1 VVKNYV
7 VATLCKEI
15 KKLSLSMKSIYR
27 FFVFVLLIT
36 ICHPGNFAYGQD
48 TVRNVSFHGRLDSIK
63 SSILSQKRLIQVFI
77 PPNYK
82 PGSGDKYDVLYVL
95 DGGNWNTGLIAQVQN
110 FVEGQGFMPST
121 IIVSVLGIDRNK
133 DLTPT
138 RLEGWKT
145 SGGADNFLGFIK
157 DELIPYVNQTYP
169 SNGDNT
175 LWGHSLGGMFVMYA
189 MLKEPATFKSYIAVD
204 PSLWWDKC
212 YVPKMA
218 ASRLPAL
225 TGLNTTLFIGGREG
239 VSLKEMKIDTMD
251 IVLKK
256 IAPAS
261 LSWKLVAYP
270 DETHSSVRLKTTFDG
285 LKFSYAGL
293 TSNIEFHPMSG
304 LVLKD
309 KPIKIWYFDDTT
321 KVRYTL
327 DGTAPTIA
335 SKKVQPEITIAG
347 PAKVTYKRFSMRSN
361 HDKSTTG
368 DFTIEA
374 PLRPIAKQ
382 KNVKSGGFNY
392 SYYEGDW
399 DTWPELKNIKPAR
412 AGITNSDFDI
422 DKLPRKKNYALV
434 IDGLLEAKE
443 EGYYIFVL
451 DADKNSKLYLGNRL
465 LIQWDGNYTRTTY
478 SYILP
483 LSKGFY
489 PLRLEYLHKNEDFKL
504 KMSYLTPS
512 AIDSKNLI
520 PIPLEVQYNQSKK

>member
-1 VVKNYV
+1 
-7 VATLCKEI
+7 
-15 KKLSLSMKSIYR
+15 
-27 FFVFVLLIT
+27 
-36 ICHPGNFAYGQD
+36 
-48 TVRNVSFHGRLDSIK
+48 
-63 SSILSQKRLIQVFI
+63 
-77 PPNYK
+77 
-82 PGSGDKYDVLYVL
+82 
-95 DGGNWNTGLIAQVQN
+95 
-110 FVEGQGFMPST
+110 
-121 IIVSVLGIDRNK
+121 
-133 DLTPT
+133 
-138 RLEGWKT
+138 
-145 SGGADNFLGFIK
+145 
-157 DELIPYVNQTYP
+157 
-169 SNGDNT
+169 
-175 LWGHSLGGMFVMYA
+175 
-189 MLKEPATFKSYIAVD
+189 
-204 PSLWWDKC
+204 
-212 YVPKMA
+212 
-218 ASRLPAL
+218 
-225 TGLNTTLFIGGREG
+225 
-239 VSLKEMKIDTMD
+239 
-251 IVLKK
+251 
-256 IAPAS
+256 
-261 LSWKLVAYP
+261 
-270 DETHSSVRLKTTFDG
+270 
-285 LKFSYAGL
+285 
-293 TSNIEFHPMSG
+293 MSG